1 MIPGALRTILLL
13 AAGLH
18 AAAGVALAQVT
29 PAETIA
35 VIQVHGNNVT
45 PDTDVM
51 ALAGVTVGEPF
62 TATTVVDV
70 ERRLRDSGRFE
81 GVEVRRRFASIGDPS
96 RIALVIIVD
105 EHAVSVEVPGVPGTA
120 DAGPRIVRRRWPGN
134 AMWLPILDAED
145 GYGLTFGA
153 LVAWPGVAGAR
164 SRISVPLSW
173 GGQRQAGVEFDKTF
187 ARGPLSRVRAG
198 VGITRRRN
206 PFFDEP
212 DTRRRVW
219 GRVERRIGGHLWLGA
234 DAGVDDV
241 TFAEEGERVGLLGAD
256 ITFDTRL
263 DPGLPRNA
271 IFAKV
276 SWARLAGERTDPFNT
291 TTVDARGY
299 VGLVRQSI
307 LIVRAEHDTSDKPR
321 PRFSKP
327 LLGGWSNLRGF
338 QAGSFAGDTRTV
350 ASLELRVP
358 TSSPLSVAKAGISVF
373 VDAGKAYD
381 RGVRFDDAT
390 LHVGAGAGVWLSATV
405 VQAGVSVAHGRG
417 SGTRV
422 NVGIDLTF

>member
-1 MIPGALRTILLL
+1 MPGALRTIVLLVV
-13 AAGLH
+13 GLE
-18 AAAGVALAQVT
+18 AAAGAALAQET

-45 PDTDVM
+45 ADTDVI

-62 TATTVVDV
+62 TAMTVADV
-70 ERRLRDSGRFE
+70 RRRLIDSGRFE
-81 GVEVRRRFASIGDPS
+81 GAEVQKRFASIADPS

-105 EHAVSVEVPGVPGTA
+105 EHAVNVELPGVPRA

-153 LVAWPGVAGAR
+153 LVAWSDVAGGR

-187 ARGPLSRVRAG
+187 ADGPLSRVRAG

-219 GRVERRIGGHLWLGA
+219 GRADRRVSEHVWLGA
-234 DAGVDDV
+234 DAGIDDV
-241 TFAEEGERVGLLGAD
+241 TFAEDGERVGLLGAD

-271 IFAKV
+271 VFAKV
-276 SWARLAGERTDPFNT
+276 SWARLAGERTEAFNT

-307 LIVRAEHDTSDKPR
+307 LIVRAEHTTSDR
-321 PRFSKP
+321 PRARFLKP
-327 LLGGWSNLRGF
+327 LLGGWSKLRGF
-338 QAGSFAGDTRTV
+338 EAGAFAGDTRTV
-350 ASLELRVP
+350 ASVELRVP

-381 RGVRFDDAT
+381 HGVRFDDAK

-417 SGTRV
+417 GGTRV